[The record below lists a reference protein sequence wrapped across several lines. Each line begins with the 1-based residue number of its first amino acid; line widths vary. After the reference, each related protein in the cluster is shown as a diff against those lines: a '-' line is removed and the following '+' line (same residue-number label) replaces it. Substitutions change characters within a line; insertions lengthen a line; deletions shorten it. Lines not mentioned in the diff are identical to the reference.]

1 MRLKSHEELGSN
13 KYKSLGARIE
23 DVPKMLKK
31 YSFSRK
37 ISLKSFFSKSQ
48 LDKLFL
54 YFENIKICFEI
65 F

>member
-13 KYKSLGARIE
+13 KYISLGAGIK

-31 YSFSRK
+31 
-37 ISLKSFFSKSQ
+37 IQFFRENFFKKSKSQ

-54 YFENIKICFEI
+54 YFENIKICF
-65 F
+65 